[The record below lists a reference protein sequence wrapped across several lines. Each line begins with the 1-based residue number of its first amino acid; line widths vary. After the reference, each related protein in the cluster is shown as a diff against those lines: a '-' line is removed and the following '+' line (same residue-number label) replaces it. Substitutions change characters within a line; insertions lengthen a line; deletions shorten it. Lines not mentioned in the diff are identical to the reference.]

1 MTKLFRLAALA
12 AAVSAAFAVTAA
24 ASYAGTPTRTIISSG
39 TSSFADAPYGTDA
52 GNGTDEFSIL
62 DAIDGDGSDSQ
73 GAAIDR
79 TVGSANVGYGVTTS
93 GAARAKSNPE
103 VQASWL
109 GLNFFDQRFSNGGN
123 QFSVEPPDQG
133 LCAGNGYVVESTN
146 DVLKVFD
153 TAGTLLRGP
162 VDLNTF
168 YGYAAAINR
177 TTGARGPSV
186 TDPVCYYDAP
196 TGRFVHVVLT
206 LDHVG
211 TSSSLSGTNHLDVAV
226 SKTADPLGDWAIYK
240 IPVQNNGTQGT
251 PNHGCAGGFCLGDYP
266 HIGAD
271 RNGIYLTTN
280 EFALFGP
287 GFYGAQVL
295 AISKSELMAGGFGI
309 NVSSLNTLGS
319 GPDGAGFTVWPATTP
334 GEQYDGAQGG
344 TEYFLSSRAVFSDSG
359 TADSILV
366 WRLTNTKSL
375 DSAAPDLGLSPETVQ
390 TSTYGVPPKS
400 DQKAGSLPLRDC
412 LANAAC
418 RPRTGAG
425 GAPSVA
431 PEAKLDSS
439 DSRFTGVAYANGK
452 LWGALGTAVN
462 VGSALK
468 AGIAWYILKPS
479 PAKTTLSKEGVLAVA
494 GNNVTYPTVGVTTSG
509 RGVLG
514 FTLVGADYYP
524 SAAYASID
532 DKVGVGDVHVA
543 ALGAGPQDGFTGYL
557 AFSRRPRWGDYG
569 AAAVDGDT
577 IYIANEYI
585 DQTCTF
591 AAYLSSPFGQCGRT
605 RGALGNWATRITKL
619 TP

>member
-168 YGYAAAINR
+168 YSYAPAINR

-196 TGRFVHVVLT
+196 TGHFVHVVLT

-211 TSSSLSGTNHLDVAV
+211 TTSSLSGTNHLDVAV
-226 SKTADPLGDWAIYK
+226 SKTSDPLGDWAIYK

-251 PNHGCAGGFCLGDYP
+251 PNHGCAGGY
-266 HIGAD
+266 
-271 RNGIYLTTN
+271 RNCI
-280 EFALFGP
+280 P
-287 GFYGAQVL
+287 G
-295 AISKSELMAGGFGI
+295 
-309 NVSSLNTLGS
+309 
-319 GPDGAGFTVWPATTP
+319 
-334 GEQYDGAQGG
+334 
-344 TEYFLSSRAVFSDSG
+344 R
-359 TADSILV
+359 
-366 WRLTNTKSL
+366 
-375 DSAAPDLGLSPETVQ
+375 
-390 TSTYGVPPKS
+390 
-400 DQKAGSLPLRDC
+400 
-412 LANAAC
+412 
-418 RPRTGAG
+418 
-425 GAPSVA
+425 
-431 PEAKLDSS
+431 
-439 DSRFTGVAYANGK
+439 
-452 LWGALGTAVN
+452 
-462 VGSALK
+462 
-468 AGIAWYILKPS
+468 
-479 PAKTTLSKEGVLAVA
+479 
-494 GNNVTYPTVGVTTSG
+494 
-509 RGVLG
+509 
-514 FTLVGADYYP
+514 
-524 SAAYASID
+524 
-532 DKVGVGDVHVA
+532 
-543 ALGAGPQDGFTGYL
+543 
-557 AFSRRPRWGDYG
+557 
-569 AAAVDGDT
+569 
-577 IYIANEYI
+577 
-585 DQTCTF
+585 
-591 AAYLSSPFGQCGRT
+591 
-605 RGALGNWATRITKL
+605 
-619 TP
+619 